1 MEMKPNPQVLATRR
15 LRGPLLVCLVLAA
28 CGEDKDVVGDTSSQS
43 DAQVGDTS
51 PSWSFS
57 INSPAEGALFAE
69 GLQVPVSIALTGVD
83 PSQAL
88 SFRATLTLDSG
99 TVPGWSDVPFN
110 AQGLIVREV
119 EAGRG
124 AHILTVTVTGNGE
137 TVSATREF
145 SVNAPPDV
153 PTAGFRSENPTTLD
167 DLEVIDEASNDP
179 TFLGDGVTFKYRW
192 RKVGAAENL
201 PSTTDTL
208 SNIHTE
214 KGDQIEVFITPNDGF
229 VDGPELRLAVDI
241 ANAAPS
247 CTGVLM
253 LPSALNVGQSATCS
267 CVGWQDADG
276 DADQSTC
283 VFTDT
288 ASGTVLETD
297 GSCTLEGAKV
307 EAGMAIACA
316 LTPHDGES
324 AGTVVSTPVGGE
336 VAVLNSRPSSP
347 VATLSPTTGNA
358 LTEFTCELTSPGVDP
373 DGDSVT
379 HTTSWTVA
387 GAAVVSDATMVTGAE
402 LGAGKGDAVCCR
414 IAASD
419 GSTPS
424 VSNASCVTLENAPP
438 PEVNIFA
445 RVRGGGS
452 ASRRSTLDCEA
463 EGASDPDGDPI
474 TISYAWFVGG
484 AQIPG
489 ASSSSLSA
497 ASIPRDS
504 VVSCQATICDDAGLC
519 TEPIAS
525 KTSVLIQNAL
535 PQVGDVQ
542 IVPDEAESHPGQTL
556 TCAFSGW
563 DDPDGDAAQ
572 VVYQWV
578 LIVNGVETVLVSETS
593 PDIDVE
599 VTMAPGSQ
607 LVCRVTPMNGSNAGP
622 TASSSPRL
630 IGEAVPMAPTV
641 AVVASAGADGPLTCQ
656 TTSAGQF
663 IPEGATWTWRWSR
676 NGTALD
682 VPSST
687 TLAVGQ
693 VSDCDLVRC
702 WVEIRAPGLSL
713 DSNQGSSL
721 MPLGADCDDGNAC
734 TSATCFMGG
743 GCNQVATDGGDCDDG
758 DACTENEVCQAGT
771 CVGTLDVCRE
781 DRLSVTTATTSVRL
795 SAHPDGGYLAIFG
808 EQMRRTD
815 AEGSRIEEQVGT
827 SAYHGGSIAP
837 SGRVARYRYHGANG
851 VCHVNNNYVCFY
863 YTVRVLA
870 ADLKSHTDLPVDVY
884 CGCGATLP
892 SGGTTL
898 PIGEDGWAV
907 FIRRGASVEL
917 QLIDSALNRAAKGAI
932 ANPIYPGVTGQDLGW
947 HAAKV
952 PDGTDAFMVVW
963 VSSDRKTIYAQR
975 FSALGAAEF
984 ADPIAVATTT
994 STFDA
999 TAVGPM
1005 ANGRF
1010 VVAWQGAGLD
1020 GAGQGIMARRFD
1032 ESGNALG
1039 GAFAVNEV
1047 ATGDQILGGIAAFS
1061 NLRFAVAFRDG
1072 SVQGGRYVA
1081 RTFSASAE
1089 GGASI
1094 VLNGA
1099 TVPSAGVPSIEAM
1112 SNDDFVAAWRDSA
1125 NVLWTR
1131 RYRFDGTYSQ
1141 GAAEFRANDASNFQ
1155 QEVPAAA
1162 VAPNGHVMMAYQS
1175 TVIGAFGTEV
1185 MARVFDEDG
1194 LEVAR
1199 EAVVYGLPKSRAQTQ
1214 PAVAAGPDGFLVAWN
1229 DEEADG
1235 EADGVFA
1242 RRFDLYGEALG
1253 ESVAVNTTTAGYQ
1266 RQPAVAIANNGSW
1279 VVAWNGQ
1286 SGVVGSTSDV
1296 YARIFSA
1303 NAVGGAELV
1312 LNSTVANVQERPAL
1326 AMVPFGVDFVAVWQS
1341 RNQDGDGLGVMARK
1355 FGLDGVAKSIE
1366 MPVNTRTVGDQRN
1379 PVVAVSQ
1386 TGQVAVCWESVGQ
1399 VVAAKPAIA
1408 CQYLRTSDLLP
1419 VGSEFLAFSWNDEQ
1433 AWPAVRFQAN
1443 GRLAIAYQSLGLDS
1457 SSHAI
1462 QLVRVTN
1469 QGVPSGPR
1477 LTMNRTWAEAQTRPF
1492 VAPLDDRLFVGWQS
1506 LLQDGSEGGV
1516 FFRIL
1521 SQP

>member
-137 TVSATREF
+137 TASATREF

-167 DLEVIDEASNDP
+167 DLEVIDEESNDP

-297 GSCTLEGAKV
+297 GDCSLPGAQV

-324 AGTVVSTPVGGE
+324 AGAVVSTPVGGE
-336 VAVLNSRPSSP
+336 VAVLNSRPSAP

-358 LTEFTCELTSPGVDP
+358 LTEFACELTSPGVDP

-402 LGAGKGDAVCCR
+402 LGAGKGEALCCR

-424 VSNASCVTLENAPP
+424 MSSASCVTLENAPP

-504 VVSCQATICDDAGLC
+504 VVSCRATICDDAGLC

-593 PDIDVE
+593 PDIEVE

-622 TASSSPRL
+622 TSSSEPRL

-641 AVVASAGADGPLTCQ
+641 AVAAPAGANGPLTCQ
-656 TTSAGQF
+656 TISAGQF

-676 NGTALD
+676 NGAAID

-687 TLAVGQ
+687 TLAAGQ

-713 DSNQGSSL
+713 DSNQGSEL

-734 TSATCFMGG
+734 TEATCFMGG
-743 GCNQVATDGGDCDDG
+743 GCNQVPQDGGACDDG
-758 DACTENEVCQAGT
+758 DACTENEVCEAGT
-771 CVGTLDVCRE
+771 CVGTLDVCVE
-781 DRLSVTTATTSVRL
+781 DRVSVAAVTAPAGARVRV
-795 SAHPDGGYLAIFG
+795 HPRPQGGYLTKWWRTSTGAISTRLFRVTDG
-808 EQMRRTD
+808 EDTRLDEELVAYSNGVLMQD
-815 AEGSRIEEQVGT
+815 AVS
-827 SAYHGGSIAP
+827 P
-837 SGRVARYRYHGANG
+837 SGRVGLFVTANATGSGCNCPPFAIGTAFVRYD
-851 VCHVNNNYVCFY
+851 
-863 YTVRVLA
+863 
-870 ADLKSHTDLPVDVY
+870 ADLKTSTSVSLAGFLANAFTGGVGSYNSEVIAFSDESFGVLRSQSLGTAPAQGIRYQRVAENMTASASVSLVAPIS
-884 CGCGATLP
+884 GATTYLW
-892 SGGTTL
+892 SAAG
-898 PIGEDGWAV
+898 AV
-907 FIRRGASVEL
+907 
-917 QLIDSALNRAAKGAI
+917 
-932 ANPIYPGVTGQDLGW
+932 
-947 HAAKV
+947 
-952 PDGTDAFMVVW
+952 DGTDDFILAW
-963 VSSDRKTIYAQR
+963 ASSDAKTILVQR
-975 FSALGAAEF
+975 FSRDGASDSAG
-984 ADPIAVATTT
+984 PSTVATTT
-994 STFDA
+994 GEF
-999 TAVGPM
+999 TAVRVTGLV
-1005 ANGRF
+1005 NGRF
-1010 VVAWQGAGLD
+1010 VVAYQGTGVDA
-1020 GAGQGIMARRFD
+1020 AGQGIAVQRFD
-1032 ESGNALG
+1032 ESGG
-1039 GAFAVNEV
+1039 KVGSPIQV
-1047 ATGDQILGGIAAFS
+1047 AELEAGDQQLGALTTVGGTQ
-1061 NLRFAVAFRDG
+1061 FAVAWLD
-1072 SVQGGRYVA
+1072 
-1081 RTFSASAE
+1081 
-1089 GGASI
+1089 
-1094 VLNGA
+1094 
-1099 TVPSAGVPSIEAM
+1099 
-1112 SNDDFVAAWRDSA
+1112 
-1125 NVLWTR
+1125 
-1131 RYRFDGTYSQ
+1131 
-1141 GAAEFRANDASNFQ
+1141 RAN
-1155 QEVPAAA
+1155 PAAR
-1162 VAPNGHVMMAYQS
+1162 VLG
-1175 TVIGAFGTEV
+1175 
-1185 MARVFDEDG
+1185 RVF
-1194 LEVAR
+1194 
-1199 EAVVYGLPKSRAQTQ
+1199 
-1214 PAVAAGPDGFLVAWN
+1214 
-1229 DEEADG
+1229 
-1235 EADGVFA
+1235 
-1242 RRFDLYGEALG
+1242 
-1253 ESVAVNTTTAGYQ
+1253 
-1266 RQPAVAIANNGSW
+1266 
-1279 VVAWNGQ
+1279 
-1286 SGVVGSTSDV
+1286 
-1296 YARIFSA
+1296 
-1303 NAVGGAELV
+1303 
-1312 LNSTVANVQERPAL
+1312 
-1326 AMVPFGVDFVAVWQS
+1326 
-1341 RNQDGDGLGVMARK
+1341 
-1355 FGLDGVAKSIE
+1355 
-1366 MPVNTRTVGDQRN
+1366 
-1379 PVVAVSQ
+1379 
-1386 TGQVAVCWESVGQ
+1386 
-1399 VVAAKPAIA
+1399 
-1408 CQYLRTSDLLP
+1408 
-1419 VGSEFLAFSWNDEQ
+1419 
-1433 AWPAVRFQAN
+1433 
-1443 GRLAIAYQSLGLDS
+1443 S
-1457 SSHAI
+1457 SSGQA
-1462 QLVRVTN
+1462 
-1469 QGVPSGPR
+1469 
-1477 LTMNRTWAEAQTRPF
+1477 
-1492 VAPLDDRLFVGWQS
+1492 
-1506 LLQDGSEGGV
+1506 
-1516 FFRIL
+1516 
-1521 SQP
+1521 